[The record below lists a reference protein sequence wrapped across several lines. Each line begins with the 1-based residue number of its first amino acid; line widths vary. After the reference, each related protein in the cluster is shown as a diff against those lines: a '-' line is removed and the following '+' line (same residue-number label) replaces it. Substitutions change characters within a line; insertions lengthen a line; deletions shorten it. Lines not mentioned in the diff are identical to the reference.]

1 MNLPKPKIDAETAM
15 SLWISERSEYAKEQ
29 VVLCHTGLIGAVMN
43 RLEMDLLYE
52 DLFSIGIIGLIKAVN
67 TFDADKG
74 VRFSTY
80 ATTLIHNELLMPHR
94 KQIAAVISINRIIS
108 FDDERETEADVMD
121 DRNYEEEAIAN
132 DNYKRML
139 MLLNE
144 NEKKAVFLRLH
155 GLTQKQIAKIC
166 RTSQNA
172 ISLRLAKAKKI
183 YKKLSCEEY

>member
-1 MNLPKPKIDAETAM
+1 MNLPKPEIDAETAM

-29 VVLCHTGLIGAVMN
+29 VALNNQGLV
-43 RLEMDLLYE
+43 RLIIKSLGLNLFDE
-52 DLFSIGIIGLIKAVN
+52 DLFSIGLVGLVKALN
-67 TFDADKG
+67 TFDPHRG
-74 VRFSTY
+74 VKFDTY
-80 ATTLIHNELLMPHR
+80 ATTLIRNEILVSCR
-94 KQIAAVISINRIIS
+94 AQIPVAASVNIMISA
-108 FDDERETEADVMD
+108 DEEWEMVFDVMD
-121 DRNYEEEAIAN
+121 DRDYEEEAIAN

-183 YKKLSCEEY
+183 YKKLSCKEY